1 MPLEPKVVQEYQVER
16 WNRFLEGEE
25 WKILSRR
32 IDIELN
38 KNINGVRSTAKVT
51 GKEKECA
58 GYCGAADALELVTRL
73 PEIIKRELV
82 AKGDRDN
89 G

>member
-1 MPLEPKVVQEYQVER
+1 MSIREFRIEKWNQFVES
-16 WNRFLEGEE
+16 EG
-25 WKILSRR
+25 WQYLCKR
-32 IDIELN
+32 IEVEMV

-58 GYCGAADALELVTRL
+58 GYCGAADAFELVMRL
-73 PEIIKRELV
+73 PDLIRKDLV
-82 AKGDRDN
+82 AKGEKEN